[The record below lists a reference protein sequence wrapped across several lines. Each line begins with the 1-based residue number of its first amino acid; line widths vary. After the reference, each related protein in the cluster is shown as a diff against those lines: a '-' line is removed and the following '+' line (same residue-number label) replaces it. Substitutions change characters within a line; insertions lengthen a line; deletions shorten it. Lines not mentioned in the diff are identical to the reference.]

1 MRQIKGTELVKAVVV
16 KVNRYDDT
24 QVYLRYETALPKTN
38 EQSIWSGQFN
48 KIIYTHRKHMRFR
61 QSAQKLGEPVNVI
74 VVSVK
79 AKNTKCLF

>member
-24 QVYLRYETALPKTN
+24 QVYLRYETTLPKTN

-48 KIIYTHRKHMRFR
+48 KIIYTHRKQMRFR
-61 QSAQKLGEPVNVI
+61 QSAQK
-74 VVSVK
+74 
-79 AKNTKCLF
+79 TW